1 MAAGE
6 NGFSSRPAWEPQAQL
21 LPAVSGVLALGLGS
35 PVPPQEKARGDAGVW
50 RRALPGILSGLQSP
64 GLLATSLPSLLAFR
78 VLSMDQVLALET
90 AREVP
95 RPRAEEGLLTAE
107 AAWLPWVHLCCLV
120 LGQVLVLH
128 S

>member
-6 NGFSSRPAWEPQAQL
+6 NGFSSRPAWDPRHSCCLRCQGCWLWGLVAQC
-21 LPAVSGVLALGLGS
+21 
-35 PVPPQEKARGDAGVW
+35 VPREKARGDAGVW
-50 RRALPGILSGLQSP
+50 RHALPGILSGLQSP
-64 GLLATSLPSLLAFR
+64 GLLAASLPSLLAFR
-78 VLSMDQVLALET
+78 VLGMDQVLALET

-120 LGQVLVLH
+120 LGQVLVFH